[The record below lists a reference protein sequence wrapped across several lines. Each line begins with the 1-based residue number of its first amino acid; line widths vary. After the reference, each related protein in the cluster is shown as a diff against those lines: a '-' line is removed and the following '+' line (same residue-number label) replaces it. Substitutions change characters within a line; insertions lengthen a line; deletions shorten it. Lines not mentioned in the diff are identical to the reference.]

1 MDWARARSYR
11 RLVNWGRMTSL
22 GVGTTHARSLS
33 KVNAMT
39 PIDVLLIDDHPMIRV
54 GIRRLLELETRIK
67 VVGEVGSAEE
77 AMELIDA
84 RSAEAHDAQPV
95 DVVLMDVKLPG
106 IDGIDATR
114 LLSDKYPEVKVVIL
128 SSFGSEFLAQA
139 IEAGAIGY
147 ILKTASQQE
156 LVHAVVLASNG
167 LSPIDPS
174 LTAGLLDQFAMISK
188 IARHRGLSSR
198 QHQILQLVA
207 EGTPSK
213 EIAARLAISYA
224 TFNRDI
230 RSIFNH
236 LCVNDR
242 AQAVA
247 EAYRRRLL

>member
-1 MDWARARSYR
+1 
-11 RLVNWGRMTSL
+11 
-22 GVGTTHARSLS
+22 
-33 KVNAMT
+33 MT

-54 GIRRLLELETRIK
+54 GIRRLLELETLIK

-77 AMELIDA
+77 AMELIDV
-84 RSAEAHDAQPV
+84 RSAEAHDTQPV

-106 IDGIDATR
+106 IDGIEATR
-114 LLSDKYPEVKVVIL
+114 LLRDKYPEVKVVIL

-139 IEAGAIGY
+139 IEAGAIGF

-198 QHQILQLVA
+198 QAA
-207 EGTPSK
+207 EHH
-213 EIAARLAISYA
+213 ER
-224 TFNRDI
+224 
-230 RSIFNH
+230 
-236 LCVNDR
+236 
-242 AQAVA
+242 
-247 EAYRRRLL
+247 

>member
-1 MDWARARSYR
+1 MVESIR
-11 RLVNWGRMTSL
+11 
-22 GVGTTHARSLS
+22 
-33 KVNAMT
+33 
-39 PIDVLLIDDHPMIRV
+39 VLLIDDHPMVRV

-77 AMELIDA
+77 AMELIGA
-84 RSAEAHDAQPV
+84 RSAEARDAQPV
-95 DVVLMDVKLPG
+95 DVVLMDVKLQG
-106 IDGIDATR
+106 IDGIEATR

-139 IEAGAIGY
+139 IEVGAIGY

-174 LTAGLLDQFAMISK
+174 LTAGLLDQFAMVSK

-207 EGTPSK
+207 EGTASK

-230 RSIFNH
+230 RIIFNH
-236 LCVNDR
+236 LGVNNR